1 MAKQRTYKDFT
12 FMANTMFQT
21 LGYDLMDSPRPWWQK
36 LLLRSYFLLCIVSNC
51 YEACF
56 VTYRI
61 LQWESV
67 AGSPSKIMRQALHFF
82 YMFSAQLKFVTFMK
96 YRKELRL
103 LNQKLKDLYPSS
115 ESECREYN
123 VNRFYLSRTTRYV
136 LFFYY
141 FVIVFMALGPLL
153 QSCIVYLIRYGKVE
167 FLYLRIFPTQL
178 SFNTENPLGYV
189 LGYVIDFTYSQ
200 FIVNV
205 SLGTDLW
212 MMCVS
217 SQISMHFANLAK
229 ILGEYCPSEEK
240 EQLDCQFLASL
251 VRRHQVILSLHKD
264 LNRVFGL
271 LLASNLFITASL
283 LCCMAFYTVVEGLNT
298 EGISYMMLFA
308 SVAAQFYMVSSYG
321 QMLIDLSAN
330 IALAAY
336 EHKWY
341 EGGLRYRKD
350 LVFVMARAQRPTE
363 ISAKGIIIISFDTF
377 KTLMSITYRFY
388 AVIRQIVGK

>member
-115 ESECREYN
+115 E
-123 VNRFYLSRTTRYV
+123 
-136 LFFYY
+136 
-141 FVIVFMALGPLL
+141 IFMALGPLL

-217 SQISMHFANLAK
+217 SQISMHFAYLAK